1 MARHILLNIF
11 GFFVAAFKQDVIFNP
26 QSIKQADVQVN
37 FRYTVYRVMAARIQR
52 LSGILEGLKKGNEV
66 NIETEALR
74 TKFSKN
80 KLQVAAGN
88 ANDANISD
96 LFEGSERGDLDLCLK
111 RVQNAPFTS
120 YKFCVDCAF
129 IVVSPFFVWLSFQRC
144 FYASILSALI
154 FTLAV

>member
-1 MARHILLNIF
+1 
-11 GFFVAAFKQDVIFNP
+11 
-26 QSIKQADVQVN
+26 
-37 FRYTVYRVMAARIQR
+37 MAARIQR

-88 ANDANISD
+88 ANDAYISD
-96 LFEGSERGDLDLCLK
+96 LFEGSERGDLGLCLK

-120 YKFCVDCAF
+120 YKLCVDCAF
-129 IVVSPFFVWLSFQRC
+129 IVVSPFLVWLSFQRC
-144 FYASILSALI
+144 FYEIPFCADLHVGLVAWKG
-154 FTLAV
+154 FAVFATYVQKIMSRHRYFITETFLFRTFLGGTSF